1 MSIIMLLIG
10 LASPLLALAWA
21 VVVFARSEKGRT
33 VPGSFLVY
41 LGTLVGVALIAVFV
55 VAVLGRVLCGLL
67 RFPEESC
74 GWVASFF
81 LTPLLASIC
90 VISYAHAWAKRTDAL

>member
-1 MSIIMLLIG
+1 MLLIG

-21 VVVFARSEKGRT
+21 VVVFARRQKRRT

-41 LGTLVGVALIAVFV
+41 LGTLVGVALITVFV
-55 VAVLGRVLCGLL
+55 AAILGRVLCGFL
-67 RFPEESC
+67 RFPEETC
-74 GWVASFF
+74 GWVAPFF

-90 VISYAHAWAKRTDAL
+90 VIAYAHVWAKRADAL